1 MLEDK
6 VLIVNQ
12 LGLHARA
19 AAQLVHLANG
29 FKSNIRL
36 QRSDNRGV
44 ADAKSI
50 LSVLTLAATRGTELL
65 VTVEGPD
72 EKATMA
78 AIKGIFQKG
87 FGEM

>member
-1 MLEDK
+1 M
-6 VLIVNQ
+6 LIVNQ

-29 FKSNIRL
+29 FKSSIRL

-72 EKATMA
+72 ERQALA
-78 AIKGIFQKG
+78 AIKDIFQKG

>member
-6 VLIVNQ
+6 VQIVNQ

-19 AAQLVHLANG
+19 AAQLVHLANT
-29 FKSNIRL
+29 FNSSIKL

-50 LSVLTLAATRGTELL
+50 LSVLTLAATLGTQLL

-72 EKATMA
+72 EKQALA
-78 AIKGIFQKG
+78 AIKEIFQKG